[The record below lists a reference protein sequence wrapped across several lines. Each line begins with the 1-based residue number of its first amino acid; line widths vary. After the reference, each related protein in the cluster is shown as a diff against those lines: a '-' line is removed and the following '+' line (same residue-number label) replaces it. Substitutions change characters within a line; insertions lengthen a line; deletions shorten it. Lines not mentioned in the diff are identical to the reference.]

1 MFPGQPIRLGE
12 YNCSNNAKTVDC
24 PASSGWLDNP
34 PLCSWRRKHHA
45 ENSGQFEQRSQK
57 HGGVNR
63 FRGSGAFDLNSQHAM
78 GEEPDSRK
86 DGQTN
91 AEGAMRQSHLP
102 SVPDLIR
109 FTAGSVGFLD
119 HQQISAASPF
129 S

>member
-1 MFPGQPIRLGE
+1 MVCLSLQAGGQHRAG
-12 YNCSNNAKTVDC
+12 
-24 PASSGWLDNP
+24 
-34 PLCSWRRKHHA
+34 
-45 ENSGQFEQRSQK
+45 NSGQLEQRSQK

-109 FTAGSVGFLD
+109 FTAAPVGFLD
-119 HQQISAASPF
+119 HQQISAAPLSTEQIAANAGWALI
-129 S
+129 SVGRIRASDDC